1 MTLNEDDDDHGYTM
15 SAHVAALIESE
26 EDEEATVRA
35 FIADI
40 FTQRIQS
47 HHAQAMD
54 GPRFFDCLDRF
65 IERAPQVIEVIV
77 YTDGVEGFSI
87 QQVQRITDDLVEL
100 EDSEFMARY
109 GLEEMFAALSE
120 AEAAGELDPESPY
133 QALAKHID
141 PVNPAAGALTID
153 RLILSAIRA
162 RDSHYNRQRA
172 ASFAGSFMVASGLA
186 SLGVSALLHAVGSAT
201 PFPLPTPPVA
211 VALAILVL
219 GLGLT
224 WLSFRWRD
232 KEPDPPLPATISA
245 WLTENNH
252 QNGLRYWHAVYWP
265 TAKRLACERR
275 VFGFSFPKKS
285 PPPKSEWPDLSDAE
299 WDYWEHG
306 PGKPVSA
313 RYYEPFMARIQRWH
327 QHASR
332 VLLGCLVLVIGA
344 PLADTAWSLF
354 SHDHIALFASSSF
367 KVGNVL
373 VLILLSFALTHGGLP
388 PLRWLPQVL
397 RRYWFGPLPA
407 DAEAYRDY
415 LLGRA

>member
-1 MTLNEDDDDHGYTM
+1 MSLDEGNDGHGYVM
-15 SAHVAALIESE
+15 SPHVAAMLESKKAG
-26 EDEEATVRA
+26 EATVRA

-47 HHAQAMD
+47 HHAEAMK
-54 GPRFFDCLDRF
+54 GKRFAEHLERF

-77 YTDGVEGFSI
+77 YTDEVEGFSI

-100 EDSEFMARY
+100 EDSAFMARY
-109 GLEEMFAALSE
+109 GLEELFAALSE
-120 AEAAGELDPESPY
+120 AEAAGELDPETPY

-186 SLGVSALLHAVGSAT
+186 SLGVSALLHAIGSAT
-201 PFPLPTPPVA
+201 PLPLPTPPVA
-211 VALAILVL
+211 VALAILAI

-285 PPPKSEWPDLSDAE
+285 PLSTAEQKSAMGRRKTRPSC
-299 WDYWEHG
+299 YT
-306 PGKPVSA
+306 PGGVA
-313 RYYEPFMARIQRWH
+313 
-327 QHASR
+327 
-332 VLLGCLVLVIGA
+332 
-344 PLADTAWSLF
+344 
-354 SHDHIALFASSSF
+354 
-367 KVGNVL
+367 
-373 VLILLSFALTHGGLP
+373 
-388 PLRWLPQVL
+388 
-397 RRYWFGPLPA
+397 
-407 DAEAYRDY
+407 
-415 LLGRA
+415 